1 MEFLHYSIAK
11 ALVDLVVYADNL
23 ATSGKLTRWRFIF
36 PRWKRIR
43 RFFTN
48 VYTTNDLS
56 QDTGTLNDF
65 QDGSHKI
72 FLGESY
78 YAKKDPEHLPP
89 RNWFEAVG
97 DNFLKIPKWLA
108 SPASAFG
115 LRAAFA
121 TMSLAIPLFIR
132 QTQSF
137 SSQNRL
143 YWAIIM
149 TAISMSPTSGQ
160 SIFGFILRV
169 VGTIAAMILSWIIFY
184 VAGDGK
190 TPGILVLYWFVVAI
204 LLYIPIKRPAFA
216 AVGMIT
222 VVTITLTIG
231 YELEARKIGTIAV
244 STSGAKYIGILT
256 FGPVRLGTVLAG
268 LFAAFFW
275 TVFPYPISDHS
286 VLRRDVGGSLY
297 LLANYY
303 SVVHATLSARIRR
316 TEGDIANK
324 ASLASRLQKIRLKLY
339 NKQVL
344 LLNDMR
350 TYARFVKWEPPIG
363 GKFPSKQYDDI
374 RGRVEK

>member
-11 ALVDLVVYADNL
+11 ALIDLVVYADSL
-23 ATSGKLTRWRFIF
+23 ATSGKLTKWRLIL
-36 PRWKRIR
+36 PKWKRIK

-48 VYTTNDLS
+48 VYSTNDLS
-56 QDTGTLNDF
+56 QETGTISDF

-78 YAKKDPEHLPP
+78 YEKKDPEHLPP
-89 RNWFEAVG
+89 RNWFEAAG
-97 DNFLKIPKWLA
+97 DRALMIPKWLA

-115 LRAAFA
+115 LRAAIA
-121 TMSLAIPLFIR
+121 TISLAIPLFVR
-132 QTQSF
+132 QTQAF
-137 SSQNRL
+137 ASQNRL

-169 VGTIAAMILSWIIFY
+169 VGTILAMLLSWIIYY
-184 VAGDGK
+184 VAGNGK
-190 TPGILVLYWFVVAI
+190 TPGILVLYWFFVSI
-204 LLYIPIKRPAFA
+204 LLYIPIKRPQFA

-231 YELEARKIGTIAV
+231 YELEARKIGIIAV

-256 FGPVRLGTVLAG
+256 FGPVRLATVLAG

-316 TEGDIANK
+316 NEG
-324 ASLASRLQKIRLKLY
+324 SLADKTSIASRLKKIRLRLY
-339 NKQVL
+339 NKLVL

-350 TYARFVKWEPPIG
+350 TYARFVKFEPPIG
-363 GKFPSKQYDDI
+363 GKFPSKQYDDVRSRI
-374 RGRVEK
+374 ER

>member
-1 MEFLHYSIAK
+1 L
-11 ALVDLVVYADNL
+11 
-23 ATSGKLTRWRFIF
+23 IF
-36 PRWKRIR
+36 PKWKRIM

-48 VYTTNDLS
+48 VYSTNDLS
-56 QDTGTLNDF
+56 QETGTINDF
-65 QDGSHKI
+65 QDGSHKV

-89 RNWFEAVG
+89 RNWFEAAG
-97 DNFLKIPKWLA
+97 DSLLMIPKGLA

-132 QTQSF
+132 QTQAF

-160 SIFGFILRV
+160 SIFGFLLRV
-169 VGTIAAMILSWIIFY
+169 LGTIVAMLLSWIIYY
-184 VAGDGK
+184 VAGNGK
-190 TPGILVLYWFVVAI
+190 TPGILVLYWFFVSAI
-204 LLYIPIKRPAFA
+204 LYIPIKRPAFA
-216 AVGMIT
+216 AIGLIT
-222 VVTITLTIG
+222 VITITLTIG

-244 STSGAKYIGILT
+244 ATSGAKYIGILT

-268 LFAAFFW
+268 LFAAFVW

-303 SVVHATLSARIRR
+303 SVVHATLSARMRL
-316 TEGDIANK
+316 TEGNLADK
-324 ASLASRLQKIRLKLY
+324 ASIGSRLQKARVKVY
-339 NKQVL
+339 NKQML
-344 LLNDMR
+344 LLNDMK
-350 TYARFVKWEPPIG
+350 TYSQFVRWEPTIG
-363 GKFPSKQYDDI
+363 GRFPQKQYDNI
-374 RGRVEK
+374 VQCIEK

>member
-1 MEFLHYSIAK
+1 M
-11 ALVDLVVYADNL
+11 
-23 ATSGKLTRWRFIF
+23 
-36 PRWKRIR
+36 

-48 VYTTNDLS
+48 VYSTNDMS
-56 QDTGTLNDF
+56 QETGTINDF
-65 QDGSHKI
+65 QDGSHKV

-89 RNWFEAVG
+89 RNWFEAAG
-97 DNFLKIPKWLA
+97 DSLLMIPKWLA

-132 QTQSF
+132 QTQAF

-169 VGTIAAMILSWIIFY
+169 VGTIAAMLLSWIIYY
-184 VAGDGK
+184 VSGNGK
-190 TPGILVLYWFVVAI
+190 TPGILVLYWFVVSI

-316 TEGDIANK
+316 DEGSLADK
-324 ASLASRLQKIRLKLY
+324 ASMASRLQKIRLRVY
-339 NKQVL
+339 NKLILVI
-344 LLNDMR
+344 DGMR
-350 TYARFVKWEPPIG
+350 TYARFVRFEPPIG

-374 RGRVEK
+374 RGRVER